1 MKEKK
6 SIKNIMEN
14 NVKKMN
20 YYFKLSIAAI
30 LLCVFAGCSKQK
42 RTQTQEKNIPVKMM
56 EITAMQTAGS
66 KNYVGTVE
74 ESVAVS
80 LSFSLMGTVEQV
92 FVQEGQRVRKGQLL
106 ATLNTATAENSYQ
119 ASLAT
124 LRQAQDAYDR
134 LVKVHEN
141 GSLPEIKFVEI
152 ETGLQQ
158 AKSMAAISKKN
169 LEDCKLY
176 APRNGVI
183 STRSI
188 EPGSSVNPA
197 TAAFKLI
204 SIDKVFVKISV
215 PENEIGSISEGQSA
229 NVIIAALDNTTF
241 TGKIE
246 MKGVTAN
253 PMSHTYEAKIGI
265 NNPQSKIM
273 PGMVCKVETRHA
285 TSLQQPEIVVPNRS
299 IRISADGSR
308 YVWLAEGDVAKR
320 RFVKTGNLTDNGIT
334 ITEGLSVG
342 DKLIV
347 EGFQKVSEGVKVS
360 IEN

>member
-1 MKEKK
+1 M
-6 SIKNIMEN
+6 N
-14 NVKKMN
+14 N
-20 YYFKLSIAAI
+20 YLKLSIAAI
-30 LLCVFAGCSKQK
+30 LLCAFAGCSKQK
-42 RTQTQEKNIPVKMM
+42 RTQTQEKNIPVKIMT
-56 EITAMQTAGS
+56 ITTTQVAGN

-92 FVQEGQRVRKGQLL
+92 LVREGQRVSKGQLL
-106 ATLNTATAENSYQ
+106 ASLNTTTAENSYQ

-141 GSLPEIKFVEI
+141 GSLPDIKFVEI

-158 AKSMAAISKKN
+158 AKSMAAIAKN
-169 LEDCKLY
+169 NLDDCKLY
-176 APRNGVI
+176 APRDGVI
-183 STRSI
+183 ATRSI
-188 EPGSSVNPA
+188 EPGGSVNPA

-215 PENEIGSISEGQSA
+215 PENEIGSIKEGQPASIA
-229 NVIIAALDNTTF
+229 IAALDNAIF

-253 PMSHTYEAKIGI
+253 AMSHTYEAKIGI
-265 NNPQSKIM
+265 DNPQSKIM
-273 PGMVCKVETRHA
+273 PGMVCRVETGHA
-285 TSLQQPEIVVPNRS
+285 PSLQQPEIVVPNRT
-299 IRISADGSR
+299 IRISADGKQ

-320 RFVKTGNLTDNGIT
+320 RFVKTGNLTDYGIT
-334 ITEGLSVG
+334 ISEGVSVG

-347 EGFQKVSEGVKVS
+347 EGFQKISEGIKIS
-360 IEN
+360 IKK